1 MPKVLLTR
9 PAQRSQHD
17 DLLHNKLKEAGIEVG
32 ELPMIRFTRPSDH
45 HRLTRAL
52 LALSRG
58 EFDITIISSPTGVDH
73 FVEHLN
79 DLELKPADVARTSY
93 SAVGI
98 ATAETLTHAGFSVAL
113 PIPIAGGSHELIAIL
128 GESVRGKKLLLL
140 QSQIGLEHL
149 EHALTEAGG
158 EVERV
163 TLYETHGPSIA
174 DAARLLTILEDGSRP
189 DVIAFFSP
197 SSVQFFIRT
206 LAEMASGMLRTLPA
220 IATIG
225 ETTAKAVEEGLHR
238 RPEIVA
244 RKANQETLAE
254 DIITYLALR

>member
-9 PAQRSQHD
+9 PAERTTKGDLIHQR
-17 DLLHNKLKEAGIEVG
+17 LKQAEIEVS
-32 ELPMIRFTRPSDH
+32 ELPMIRFTKPSDQET
-45 HRLTRAL
+45 LKRAL
-52 LALSRG
+52 FALSRG
-58 EFDITIISSPTGVDH
+58 EFDITILSSPTGVEH
-73 FVEHLN
+73 FVEQMADFGLT
-79 DLELKPADVARTSY
+79 PANVSSTAF
-93 SAVGI
+93 SAVGV
-98 ATAETLTHAGFSVAL
+98 ATAEALRNAGFAVAF
-113 PIPIAGGSHELIAIL
+113 PIPIAGGSHELIQLL
-128 GESVRGKKLLLL
+128 GDQVHGKKLLLL

-149 EHALTEAGG
+149 ERALAEAGG
-158 EVERV
+158 IVERV

-174 DAARLLTILEDGSRP
+174 DAARLLTILENGHRP

-206 LAEMASGMLRTLPA
+206 LAEMSASLLRTLPA
-220 IATIG
+220 IAAIG

-244 RKANQETLAE
+244 RKSNQETLAE